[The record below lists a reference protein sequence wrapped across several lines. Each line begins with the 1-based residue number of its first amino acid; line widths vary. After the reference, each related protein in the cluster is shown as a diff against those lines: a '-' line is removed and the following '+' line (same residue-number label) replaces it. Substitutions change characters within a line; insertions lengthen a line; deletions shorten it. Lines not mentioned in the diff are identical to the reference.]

1 MNRNNE
7 RHFNQVP
14 ELHASRTRFKRDQD
28 IKTTLNA
35 GQLVPIFVDEVLP
48 GDTYDVDL
56 NGIVRMAT
64 PIYPVM
70 DNLYLD
76 VYAFFVPNRIVW
88 DHWKEF
94 MGEAS
99 DQPWTPSATET
110 IPQLKITNTQDEG
123 YPEAH
128 SLLDYFGVP
137 TKIENDFSI
146 NALPIRG
153 YVKIWNEWFRDQNSD
168 NPATVM
174 YDDAQVSYPNAGDT
188 TEYGKNVIA
197 DTNTRLKYANTG
209 RYTLPVNKFHD
220 RFTSALPAPQR
231 GDQVQ
236 LPLLNAANNALKM
249 PVNAY
254 AVHYDSSSGNLI
266 LGAERAAGTGQQLVD
281 RSYNSTK
288 KVMDGTNELKAL
300 IMGTAQSIPTTD
312 STNFNAYMVDASPL
326 ASGAAATINALREA
340 FQVQKFLET
349 SARSGSRYRE
359 LVRGFFNVTLSDKTV
374 QIPEYLG
381 GDRFMINVQQVVQ
394 TSSTDESS
402 PQGNAAAI
410 SVTPFRKHIC
420 TKSFEEHGFFFI
432 LGCIRHDRTYQQG
445 LEPMWSRKE
454 RLDYYF
460 PVFAHLG
467 EQAILNK
474 EIFLQGVPEDDQAF
488 GYQEAWSDYRM
499 KPNIVTG
506 AMRSNYT
513 GTLDAWHYADNYDG
527 LPTLSSE
534 WLKEGDTEVQRTL
547 AVQDEPQF
555 IADFLVNNKTTRV
568 MPLYSV
574 PGLIDHM

>member
-14 ELHASRTRFKRDQD
+14 EVHASRTRFKRDQD
-28 IKTTLNA
+28 VKTTLSA
-35 GQLVPIFVDEVLP
+35 GELVPIFIDEVLP
-48 GDTYDVDL
+48 GDTFDIDMG
-56 NGIVRMAT
+56 GIVRMAT

-76 VYAFFVPNRIVW
+76 IYSFFVPNRIVW
-88 DHWKEF
+88 EHWKEF

-110 IPQLKITNTQDEG
+110 IPQLKVNGSQSAM
-123 YPEAH
+123 YPESH
-128 SLLDYFGVP
+128 SLLDYMGVP
-137 TKIENDFSI
+137 TKIPAEFSI

-168 NPATVM
+168 NPATVTF
-174 YDDAQVSYPNAGDT
+174 DDGSVNYKQESDAGSV
-188 TEYGKNVIA
+188 TEA
-197 DTNTRLKYANTG
+197 DTQTRLLYANTG
-209 RYTLPVNKFHD
+209 RYCLPVNKFHD
-220 RFTSALPAPQR
+220 RFTSCLPSPQR
-231 GDQVQ
+231 GDSVS
-236 LPLLNAANNALKM
+236 LPLLNPGEATLRLPVAAYNVTSASGNTLGVYTGETLNSINTSLYTRGFGGNKKI
-249 PVNAY
+249 
-254 AVHYDSSSGNLI
+254 YDAETGDTGQTVYVDGSSATVSSSGTF
-266 LGAERAAGTGQQLVD
+266 GALMA
-281 RSYNSTK
+281 
-288 KVMDGTNELKAL
+288 
-300 IMGTAQSIPTTD
+300 
-312 STNFNAYMVDASPL
+312 DASAL
-326 ASGAAATINALREA
+326 STGAAATINQLREA
-340 FQVQKFLET
+340 FQVQRFLEQ
-349 SARSGSRYRE
+349 SARGGSRYRE
-359 LVRGFFNVTLSDKTV
+359 LVRAFFNVTLSDKTV

-394 TSSTDESS
+394 TSATDSVS
-402 PQGNAAAI
+402 PQGNAGAI
-410 SVTPFRKHIC
+410 SVTPFKKHIC
-420 TKSFEEHGFFFI
+420 TKSFEEHGFIFI
-432 LGCIRHDRTYQQG
+432 LGCVRHDRTYQQG
-445 LEPMWSRKE
+445 LEPMWSRQE

-467 EQAILNK
+467 EQAVLNK
-474 EIFLQGVPEDDQAF
+474 EIYLQGTEEDDKAF

-513 GTLDAWHYADNYDG
+513 GTLDAWHYADNYDT
-527 LPTLSSE
+527 LPILSQS
-534 WLKEGDTEVQRTL
+534 WLKEGKEEVQRTL

-555 IADFLVNNKTTRV
+555 IADFYIANKTTRV